1 MDIITEENRL
11 QFIGEIIDGFEDFLE
26 AKGVTISNPEKLE
39 AAQQGED
46 PRWIAEIYGSDFDI
60 LEDMITNTLR
70 EWKLW
75 DPHCLSSGQKCTSKD
90 TSINSSKLPS
100 IYNHINYHQLI
111 WDAYDR
117 AHKGI
122 ECLRSPIILDYGA
135 GKHTE
140 HIRKFLDSWCI
151 NYKAYDPY
159 NGSDED
165 WNLVKPDL
173 IVCSNVLNVIDS
185 DEAMK
190 AVHDYVSSQKVPYL
204 ITVYEGKKTGI
215 GAISKK
221 DCYQRNAKVATY
233 KYDNEIV
240 YKSVITKP
248 EYKAY
253 IK

>member
-1 MDIITEENRL
+1 MNIITEENRL
-11 QFIGEIIDGFEDFLE
+11 QF
-26 AKGVTISNPEKLE
+26 
-39 AAQQGED
+39 
-46 PRWIAEIYGSDFDI
+46 
-60 LEDMITNTLR
+60 
-70 EWKLW
+70 
-75 DPHCLSSGQKCTSKD
+75 GQKCTSRD

-100 IYNHINYHQLI
+100 IYNHINYDLLI
-111 WDAYDR
+111 WEVYDKDR
-117 AHKGI
+117 N
-122 ECLRSPIILDYGA
+122 RPIILDYGA

-140 HIRKFLDSWCI
+140 HIRKFLDSKYI
-151 NYKAYDPY
+151 DYKAYDPY

-173 IVCSNVLNVIDS
+173 IVCSNVLNVIDN

-215 GAISKK
+215 GAVSKK

-233 KYDNEIV
+233 KYGNEIV

-253 IK
+253 VK